1 MKIAFAGKG
10 GSGKTTLSSLFVRY
24 LAAQGL
30 PVTAVDADI
39 NQHLAE
45 ALGAGEP
52 PPLGA
57 HLTEIKE
64 YLRGTNPRI
73 SSAAAMVKTT
83 PPGRGSRLLRH
94 GGPDPVH
101 ELGTVTPCG
110 ALLLATGPFDEEDLG
125 VACYHSKTGAV
136 ELYLNHLVDGPGEYV
151 VVDCT
156 AGADSFASGL
166 FTRFDLT
173 VLVAEPT
180 RKGISVYRQW
190 QDYSA
195 GYDVAMTV
203 VGNKVQSPDDLAF
216 LRQQADGDLLAWCG
230 HEPAIRAMEQGRTFS
245 LDDLSSVTSTAL
257 GILKDRLDAQP
268 RDWTRYTRQAAEFH
282 RKNALAWASAAVGE
296 DLASQ
301 IDPEFTLG
309 PHSLVLTATMPAS
322 GLARSSRR
330 PGRRSATSRDQS
342 VAGLEPAVLQDDV
355 TSLTCG
361 LAESLTRRGN
371 GVARPAASAGGTRRL
386 PRSGAG
392 SSRAGA
398 ARIARCAQSGLGR
411 ATWRRSTISS

>member
-30 PVTAVDADI
+30 PVIAIDADI

-45 ALGAGEP
+45 ALGSPEP
-52 PPLGA
+52 RPMGA

-73 SSAAAMVKTT
+73 SSAGSMVKTT

-94 GGPDPVH
+94 DGSDPVH
-101 ELGTVTPCG
+101 ELGVDTPCG
-110 ALLLATGPFDEEDLG
+110 ARLLATGPFDDDDLG

-180 RKGISVYRQW
+180 RKGISVYQQW
-190 QDYSA
+190 QGYAA
-195 GYDVAMTV
+195 GYDVALAV
-203 VGNKVQSPDDLAF
+203 AGNKVQGPEDVAF
-216 LRQQADGDLLAWCG
+216 LREHAAGDLLGWFGYEA
-230 HEPAIRAMEQGRTFS
+230 AVRAMEQGRPFS
-245 LDDLSSVTSTAL
+245 LDDLGPATRAAL
-257 GILKDRLDAQP
+257 GVVQDRLDAQR
-268 RDWTRYTRQAAEFH
+268 RDWAKYTRQAVEFH
-282 RKNALAWASAAVGE
+282 LKNARTWASAAVGE

-301 IDPEFTLG
+301 VDPGFSFG
-309 PHSLVLTATMPAS
+309 PHALATA
-322 GLARSSRR
+322 
-330 PGRRSATSRDQS
+330 
-342 VAGLEPAVLQDDV
+342 E
-355 TSLTCG
+355 
-361 LAESLTRRGN
+361 
-371 GVARPAASAGGTRRL
+371 
-386 PRSGAG
+386 
-392 SSRAGA
+392 
-398 ARIARCAQSGLGR
+398 I
-411 ATWRRSTISS
+411 

>member
-10 GSGKTTLSSLFVRY
+10 GSGKTTLSSLFVRH

-45 ALGAGEP
+45 ALGASEP
-52 PPLGA
+52 PALGA

-64 YLRGTNPRI
+64 YLRGDNPRI

-101 ELGTVTPCG
+101 DLAVDTPCG
-110 ALLLATGPFDEEDLG
+110 ARLLATGPFDEEDLG

-136 ELYLNHLVDGPGEYV
+136 ELYLNHLIDGPGEYV

-190 QDYSA
+190 QGYSA
-195 GYDVAMTV
+195 GYDTPLAVA
-203 VGNKVQSPDDLAF
+203 GNKVQGPEDEAF
-216 LRQQADGDLLAWCG
+216 LREHAAGDLLACFG
-230 HEPAIRAMEQGRTFS
+230 YEPAIRAMEQGRPFD
-245 LDDLSSVTSTAL
+245 LDDLAPATRTGLGAL
-257 GILKDRLDAQP
+257 QDRLDAQP
-268 RDWTRYTRQAAEFH
+268 RDWDRYTRQAAEFH
-282 RKNALAWASAAVGE
+282 RKNASAWASAAAGE
-296 DLASQ
+296 DLAAQ
-301 IDPEFTLG
+301 VDPEFTLG
-309 PHSLVLTATMPAS
+309 PHALATVGM
-322 GLARSSRR
+322 
-330 PGRRSATSRDQS
+330 
-342 VAGLEPAVLQDDV
+342 
-355 TSLTCG
+355 
-361 LAESLTRRGN
+361 
-371 GVARPAASAGGTRRL
+371 
-386 PRSGAG
+386 
-392 SSRAGA
+392 
-398 ARIARCAQSGLGR
+398 
-411 ATWRRSTISS
+411 